1 MRRSESN
8 QIMEILGKLTAT
20 GEGSPAAGQKTQ
32 ILLELHARSPE
43 VGVMVMGE
51 VFGRFERMEAGLK
64 EARGAVQEM
73 REKFNELLEKTWYVG
88 IFVEFIGKLEERN
101 AMVFQGSSCRV
112 VGVCG
117 EVKVEELRKGCEVL
131 LNKEMTSIVKC
142 SPRSRPRAGQ
152 IATVVEKTGRGT
164 VILKSHEEDV
174 EAELSEELREMELK
188 AGDRVRWEPAARIAL
203 DRVEESEGG
212 RFSMGEVPKT
222 SLAAVGGQDENV
234 TKLMGILTAMLVDA
248 KRARDYGL
256 SGRASILLVG
266 PPGCGKTLMV
276 RAAVAEI
283 ARMTGKAVRF
293 FIVKPSE
300 WESCLVG
307 NTEKNIRT
315 LFANLR
321 EATKDGSQAVLFL
334 DEVDS
339 IGRVRGHTQ
348 GYYSDK
354 ALNALLTELDG
365 FAERDGVA
373 VVATTNRK
381 DLIDSALQQRLSDHE
396 IHVGPPDMKGAKAIF
411 GIHLRAT
418 LPFNPNGQMAEAT
431 RREMIETAVSRI
443 YHPNSP
449 VAQICRLKFNDGK
462 TRMVMAKDLACG
474 RLIQQI
480 CGAAQ
485 LAAYQREMRGGMAGL
500 TVGDIEEAIA
510 TAIERLATNITV
522 HNARNQLHDLPT
534 DLNVISVEPVVR
546 RVSRAREY
554 LVEGGVGQ

>member
-20 GEGSPAAGQKTQ
+20 GEGSLAAGQKTQ
-32 ILLELHARSPE
+32 LLLELHARSPE

-51 VFGRFERMEAGLK
+51 VFGRLERMDAGLK

-73 REKFNELLEKTWYVG
+73 RGKFNELLEKTWYVAT
-88 IFVEFIGKLEERN
+88 FVELIGKPEERN
-101 AMVFQGSSCRV
+101 ALVFQGSNSRV

-131 LNKEMTSIVKC
+131 LNKEMTAIVKC
-142 SPRSRPRAGQ
+142 SPRRRSTGE
-152 IATVVEKTGRGT
+152 IATVVEKTSRGT
-164 VILKSHEEDV
+164 VILKSREEDV
-174 EAELSEELREMELK
+174 EAELSEELREVELK
-188 AGDRVRWEPAARIAL
+188 AGERVRWEPAARIAL
-203 DRVEESEGG
+203 DRVEESEAG
-212 RFSMGEVPKT
+212 RFLMGEVPKT

-234 TKLMGILTAMLVDA
+234 MKLMGILTAMLVDA
-248 KRARDYGL
+248 KRAKEYGL
-256 SGRASILLVG
+256 NGRASILLVG

-276 RAAVAEI
+276 RAAAGEI
-283 ARMTGKAVRF
+283 SRMTGKAVRF

-381 DLIDSALQQRLSDHE
+381 DLIDSAAAAE
-396 IHVGPPDMKGAKAIF
+396 VVG
-411 GIHLRAT
+411 
-418 LPFNPNGQMAEAT
+418 
-431 RREMIETAVSRI
+431 S
-443 YHPNSP
+443 
-449 VAQICRLKFNDGK
+449 
-462 TRMVMAKDLACG
+462 
-474 RLIQQI
+474 
-480 CGAAQ
+480 
-485 LAAYQREMRGGMAGL
+485 
-500 TVGDIEEAIA
+500 
-510 TAIERLATNITV
+510 
-522 HNARNQLHDLPT
+522 
-534 DLNVISVEPVVR
+534 
-546 RVSRAREY
+546 
-554 LVEGGVGQ
+554 